1 MRRICS
7 FVELFKFFFNF
18 FLALRREACVSF
30 FNKSSYFQTRISL
43 QERSKKS
50 HQINFTSLDVNSDFF
65 LSKSHQKNKR
75 VYDDRF

>member
-1 MRRICS
+1 MCL
-7 FVELFKFFFNF
+7 V
-18 FLALRREACVSF
+18 
-30 FNKSSYFQTRISL
+30 NKSSYFQTRISL

-50 HQINFTSLDVNSDFF
+50 HQVNFTSLDVNSDFF